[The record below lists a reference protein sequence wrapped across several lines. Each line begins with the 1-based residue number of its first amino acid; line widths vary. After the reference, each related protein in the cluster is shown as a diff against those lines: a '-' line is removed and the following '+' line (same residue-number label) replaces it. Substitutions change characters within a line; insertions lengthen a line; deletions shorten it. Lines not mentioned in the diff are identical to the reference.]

1 MAGNQ
6 SNAALS
12 GTIAAEV
19 FLRQLTAETM
29 PPVLCVVG
37 EEAYYQDQVLDKV
50 WSILFDGVPEE
61 ERDITVFAEQTDLQQ
76 LETQVNTYP
85 FFGGHVV
92 VRITDPQLLNP
103 PQRKEKDKEKPKKQ
117 RGTKTAAAAASPQE
131 RLQAILSDVP
141 DFATVLIQAEK
152 LDGRRPLTKFL
163 KQHTCYVTCDPITA
177 RYLPAWL
184 QKEAALYGGRFTQDA
199 VGAIMEYVETADK
212 EPPLLILEG
221 EVKKIALFAG
231 ERKEWNA
238 DDVAALFSGLPEAG
252 SFAMNRA
259 IAARNGRELLF
270 LLADQKKRKVSPILL
285 LAKLTA
291 GLRNLARVKETATVP
306 APVLAR
312 ELGKSPFVVNMWRR
326 DGARYTARQLTHALW
341 QLDRLT
347 EDIPMGQAGDLEQ
360 QYRRLEEILLVL
372 CA

>member
-1 MAGNQ
+1 MAGNR
-6 SNAALS
+6 SGALS
-12 GTIAAEV
+12 GPVTPEAFV
-19 FLRQLTAETM
+19 RQLTADTV

-37 EEAYYQDQVLDKV
+37 EEAYYRDLVLDKAWEV
-50 WSILFDGVPEE
+50 LFDGVPEE
-61 ERDITVFAEQTDLQQ
+61 ERDVSVFAEKTDLQQ
-76 LETQVNTYP
+76 LKTQLNTYP
-85 FFGGHVV
+85 FFGGRVV
-92 VRITDPQLLNP
+92 VRVTDPQLLNP
-103 PQRKEKDKEKPKKQ
+103 SQRKEKDGVRPKK
-117 RGTKTAAAAASPQE
+117 RGAGTAPENLSPQE
-131 RLQAILSDVP
+131 RFQAILSDVP

-177 RYLPAWL
+177 KYLPAWL

-212 EPPLLILEG
+212 EPPLLILKG
-221 EVKKIALFAG
+221 EVEKIALFAG
-231 ERKEWNA
+231 ERKEWDA
-238 DDVAALFSGLPEAG
+238 ADVAALFAGLPEAG
-252 SFAMNRA
+252 NFAMNRA
-259 IAARNGRELLF
+259 IAAKNGRELLF

-291 GLRNLARVKETATVP
+291 GLRNLARVKELASLSAP
-306 APVLAR
+306 ALAR

-326 DGARYTARQLTHALW
+326 DGSRYTERQLTRALW

-347 EDIPMGQAGDLEQ
+347 MDIPMGQAGDLEQ